1 MTTLDHAYNHSY
13 SIDVTH
19 MTYFIT
25 IMTIITATMIIT
37 MIRMTIIPA
46 IIATVLGPLDEG
58 WVLPEVGVDVVITR
72 YIYVIVI

>member
-1 MTTLDHAYNHSY
+1 MITLDHAYNHSY
-13 SIDVTH
+13 STDVIC

-25 IMTIITATMIIT
+25 IMTIITTTMIIT